1 MPELQIQQLQFEI
14 NALKRL
20 LAFMMDEN
28 VHLKNRIPEILKN
41 SFENKMLGK
50 VEIFHNRF
58 IMEDE
63 LIGMLRN
70 NVAELDKLL
79 QVQKVVEDKKS
90 IHDIEK
96 KVRKL
101 SFNMENTES
110 QFMKLKADFNTF
122 LLENVGAFEKI

>member
-79 QVQKVVEDKKS
+79 QVQKVVQDKKS